1 MNRGARLAIFIAGA
15 IGLGALLSWG
25 YLGLPAFGRYPG
37 PYGDRINS
45 RVVSERHVTNA
56 PTAVN
61 FDYRG
66 LDTLGEE
73 YILFASVAAIIL
85 IIRRPWGELTDFPE
99 NDGPGRKPLGIS
111 EAARAFAFPL
121 ILVTVIF
128 GVYIILHGIPTPG
141 GGFHGGVIVASGS
154 LLVYLAAGTK
164 SFRRVHPH
172 EPIDIAGALGAGG
185 YILVGLAGLLAGQ
198 AFLQD
203 ILPLGPTGEIS
214 SGGTIAVINFAVG
227 VEVATAF
234 ILIFSEFVKE
244 ITKPRRDRDR

>member
-1 MNRGARLAIFIAGA
+1 MNRRARLAVFLAGA
-15 IGLGALLSWG
+15 IGLGILLAWG
-25 YLGLPAFGRYPG
+25 YMGLPEFGHYPG
-37 PYGDRINS
+37 PYGDRINA

-85 IIRRPWGELTDFPE
+85 IIRRPWEELTDSPE
-99 NDGPGRKPLGIS
+99 NPDPGRTPLAAS
-111 EAARAFAFPL
+111 EAARVFGFPF
-121 ILVTVIF
+121 IVITMVF

-164 SFRRVHPH
+164 SFRR
-172 EPIDIAGALGAGG
+172 I
-185 YILVGLAGLLAGQ
+185 
-198 AFLQD
+198 
-203 ILPLGPTGEIS
+203 
-214 SGGTIAVINFAVG
+214 
-227 VEVATAF
+227 
-234 ILIFSEFVKE
+234 
-244 ITKPRRDRDR
+244 